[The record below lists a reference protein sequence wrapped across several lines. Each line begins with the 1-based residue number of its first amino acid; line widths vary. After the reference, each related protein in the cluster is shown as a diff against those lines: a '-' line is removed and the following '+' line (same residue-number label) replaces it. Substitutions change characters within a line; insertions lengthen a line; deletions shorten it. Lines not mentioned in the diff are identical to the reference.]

1 MCANTFFD
9 PIPTF
14 VHVLLVAAVP
24 LANLWI
30 WNAVRQGDATHL
42 SKLGLANGFALGV
55 AGFYTLIFLPL
66 LPLGA
71 IAIIAFGLGFL
82 VMAPL
87 FSLLTAF
94 ACYRHLK
101 MQRRKVPGVRWGFAL
116 ALLILVALG
125 IPMGITQLGLHLAAE
140 ESSETNG
147 IRLLR
152 AVGNR
157 DLMLEA
163 CYKRPSLNTNMLGM
177 LFAFAKPV
185 PIDQARQIYFRVTGI
200 PFNAVPPPNISGL
213 HRQGPMN
220 AFFDFEAGGNAV
232 GGRLKGLSLAS
243 SRLDGSIDAEAA
255 VSYTEWTLV
264 FKNTGIRSQEAR
276 AEIILPHGAVV
287 SRLTLWID
295 GEEREAA
302 FAARGQVREA
312 YQRIVRR
319 QRDPVLVTTRGPDRV
334 LVQCFPV
341 PVNGEM
347 KIRLGITAPLVLE
360 NRKEGLLR
368 LPYFSERNF
377 SIPKQILHSVWFESK
392 QALSASDDSLFEEQ
406 PKDNIYTVRG
416 MLTDMALSDVE
427 TVRALRTETIVN
439 AWSHDVWDKKTLIV
453 QSLQE
458 KPVQAPQ
465 RVIFVIDASNNM
477 RESVPAVAEAL
488 RHLPD
493 GIEFNL
499 LLAADEIKVFS
510 DSIQKG
516 NETLYKQVAAWLKTA
531 EYAGGQDNVP
541 ALLQAWE
548 LAAKKP
554 DSMIVWIHGPAPVLL
569 TSVEMLAQ
577 KWSRRPDNPR
587 LYEIQ
592 MVNGANRIM
601 PKLEGIAAIRSIPRL
616 GSPAHD
622 LQHLFALWNGE
633 TKRFSF
639 IRKTVT
645 ELPEN
650 SHKTSTHLAR
660 LWAYQEVLKQI
671 ASKERQ
677 KAVQIAARYQLVT
690 PVSGAV
696 VLENQAQYQEAGLHP
711 VDPSKVPT
719 IPEPEIWLL
728 ICVVLLMLMWVFWQ
742 SRRVRLN

>member
-1 MCANTFFD
+1 
-9 PIPTF
+9 
-14 VHVLLVAAVP
+14 
-24 LANLWI
+24 
-30 WNAVRQGDATHL
+30 
-42 SKLGLANGFALGV
+42 
-55 AGFYTLIFLPL
+55 
-66 LPLGA
+66 
-71 IAIIAFGLGFL
+71 
-82 VMAPL
+82 
-87 FSLLTAF
+87 
-94 ACYRHLK
+94 
-101 MQRRKVPGVRWGFAL
+101 
-116 ALLILVALG
+116 
-125 IPMGITQLGLHLAAE
+125 
-140 ESSETNG
+140 
-147 IRLLR
+147 
-152 AVGNR
+152 
-157 DLMLEA
+157 MLEA

-185 PIDQARQIYFRVTGI
+185 PIDQARRIYFRVTGI
-200 PFNAVPPPNISGL
+200 PFNAVPPPNLSGL
-213 HRQGPMN
+213 HQRPMN
-220 AFFDFEAGGNAV
+220 DFFNFDAEQGRNAV
-232 GGRLKGLSLAS
+232 GGRLKGLYLAN
-243 SRLDGSIDAEAA
+243 SRLDGTIDAEAA

-264 FKNTGIRSQEAR
+264 FKNSSNWSREAR
-276 AEIILPHGAVV
+276 AEIILPPGAVV
-287 SRLTLWID
+287 SRLTLWIE

-319 QRDPVLVTTRGPDRV
+319 QRDPVLVTTRGSDRV

-377 SIPKQILHSVWFESK
+377 SISKTIRHSVWFESK
-392 QALSASDDSLFEEQ
+392 QALSAGALFEEQ
-406 PKDNIYTVRG
+406 PKENLYAVRG
-416 MLTDMALSDVE
+416 MLTDRALSNVK

-439 AWSHDVWDKKTLIV
+439 AWSHDVGDKKTLVV

-465 RVIFVIDASNNM
+465 RVIFVVDTSNNM
-477 RESVPAVAEAL
+477 RESMQAVADAL
-488 RHLPD
+488 EHLPD
-493 GIEFNL
+493 GMEFML
-499 LLAADEIKVFS
+499 LLAADEIKMFS
-510 DSIQKG
+510 DRVQKG
-516 NETLYKQVAAWLKTA
+516 NEMLYLQMDDWLKTV
-531 EYAGGQDNVP
+531 EYAGGQDNIP
-541 ALLQAWE
+541 ALLKAWE

-554 DSMIVWIHGPAPVLL
+554 ESMIVWIHGPVPVLL

-577 KWSRRPDNPR
+577 KWSRRPDNPI

-592 MVNGANRIM
+592 IVNGANRII
-601 PKLEGIAAIRSIPRL
+601 PKLEGIAAFRSIPRI

-622 LQHLFALWNGE
+622 LQQLFALWNGE
-633 TKRFSF
+633 AKRFSF

-650 SHKTSTHLAR
+650 SHQTSTHLAR
-660 LWAYQEVLKQI
+660 LWAYEEVLKQI

-728 ICVVLLMLMWVFWQ
+728 IGVVLLILMWVFWQ
-742 SRRVRLN
+742 SRRVS